1 MEVVSSPLEISREE
15 MSQENTPMK
24 TPIRNSSSFLS
35 YFKPASVDAQNLRTI
50 KSELRNS
57 VVELSSRC
65 IYHAS
70 KW

>member
-15 MSQENTPMK
+15 MSQENTPRK
-24 TPIRNSSSFLS
+24 TPIRSSSSFLS
-35 YFKPASVDAQNLRTI
+35 YFKPSNVDAQTLPTI
-50 KSELRNS
+50 KKELRNS

-65 IYHAS
+65 MYHAS